1 MGRATHCWH
10 CSGAIGSLR
19 ARLCPDFS
27 SQTCAAAT
35 AKSTWSLRPTRDK
48 PSDFCLLPW
57 LDTLNVSCRLIY
69 SEDEVLGTVE
79 CGKERLE
86 MTCTK

>member
-1 MGRATHCWH
+1 MRRATHCWH

-48 PSDFCLLPW
+48 LSDFCLFLW
-57 LDTLNVSCRLIY
+57 LDTLHVSCRFTYL
-69 SEDEVLGTVE
+69 EDEVVGTVE
-79 CGKERLE
+79 CGKGRLE
-86 MTCTK
+86 VTCTK